1 MTVRTPWHLWVIGV
15 IAVLWNGMAAVDF
28 TVTATQYEPYMENVA
43 QAVKDHVYAL
53 PSWTFAIWGIATW
66 TGLAGSLLILLR
78 RSAAVSLLALSLAG
92 AAGMLLVAL
101 AYPAPGGSTG
111 FAAGIVAVAALLLVY
126 AVALRRRGVLG

>member
-1 MTVRTPWHLWVIGV
+1 MTVRTPWHLWLVGV
-15 IAVLWNGMAAVDF
+15 TAALWNGMAAVDF
-28 TVTATQYEPYMENVA
+28 TATATQYEPYMENVA
-43 QAVKDHVYAL
+43 QAVKDHIYSL
-53 PSWTFAIWGIATW
+53 PAWTFAVWGIATW
-66 TGLAGSLLILLR
+66 AGLAGSLLLLLHR
-78 RSAAVSLLALSLAG
+78 GTAVPLLALSLAG